1 MMHDKIGS
9 FKPRNRVFLAP
20 MLEPND
26 IAFRLLCKKAGSG
39 LNFNGMI
46 NPLSKQELVLDD
58 SPALQIF
65 CIKTKGI
72 KEFIKKYEKK
82 VPLFDF
88 NLGCPS
94 TLAAKMGF
102 GSFMHND
109 IDSIEKILKEMRE
122 STKKPITIK
131 IRKSENAEKIIKMAE
146 KYVDAITIH
155 PRTQKQGYS
164 GDPDM
169 EFALKVKRE
178 TSLPIIYSGNV
189 TAKNAHELLKH
200 FDFIMIGRE
209 AIGNPNIFSEIKD
222 ILGKEKQGVNE
233 SIGRRQSTMIDSEA
247 QNCEQHKRK
256 NFQFKDYLK
265 LAKKYNLYFRQIKL
279 QAMNFTKSKEN
290 AKKLR
295 EEIGKAETIQDIEK
309 AFNSVE
315 SQ

>member
-1 MMHDKIGS
+1 MHDKIGN

-26 IAFRLLCKKAGSG
+26 IAFRLLCKRAGSG

-102 GSFMHND
+102 GSFLHQD
-109 IDSIEKILKEMRE
+109 LKTIEEILKEMRE
-122 STKKPITIK
+122 STKKPIMIK
-131 IRKSENAEKIIKMAE
+131 IRKSENTEKIIKIAE
-146 KYVDAITIH
+146 KYVDAIAIH

-164 GDPDM
+164 GEPDM
-169 EFALKVKRE
+169 EFALKVKKE
-178 TSLPIIYSGNV
+178 TKLPVIYSGNV
-189 TAKNAHELLKH
+189 TVKNAHELLKH
-200 FDFIMIGRE
+200 FDFIMVGRE
-209 AIGNPNIFSEIKD
+209 AIGNPNVFSEI
-222 ILGKEKQGVNE
+222 LGKQ
-233 SIGRRQSTMIDSEA
+233 R
-247 QNCEQHKRK
+247 KR
-256 NFQFKDYLK
+256 FEFKDYLK

-290 AKKLR
+290 AKKMR
-295 EEIGKAETIQDIEK
+295 EEIGKAETIKDLER